1 VLALQH
7 QAEHVGG
14 AGLGRCV
21 HDGTAA
27 VAAPHRDQSLGLQ
40 DPQRFAQGDQ
50 ADLELVNEDFLAR
63 QQIAVGELA
72 VDDLATQLI
81 GYDFGDPWCRQ
92 SAAGVRSNSHG
103 GHPIPRCLK
112 GLQKIKR
119 TAGTRELDWL
129 SYFSS
134 NGINSRVSDVA
145 DRRPTPLDGL
155 RVVEISDRLAGSYC
169 GKLLTDAGAH
179 VRKMEPPQGDP
190 LRRYSA
196 TATPVPDGPNGQASP
211 LYCYLNAGKSSL
223 SVAPDSERYRA
234 EVAAADVVVVT
245 GGRSQAAALGVDPQQ
260 LLAQS
265 PQAVVV
271 TISDFGWTGPFADR
285 AATEFTLQAWSG
297 CTGFRGDPAGPPIS
311 IGGDLG
317 EYMGG
322 VYAAFGALAVRR
334 RVAQGGPGE
343 HLDLSMLEA
352 ITAMQSSE
360 WLHSQLLRV
369 PPIRRTLEV
378 PSIVPAKDG
387 YVGIT
392 MVTGQQWLDFAAMV
406 ECPQFEEIPQL
417 RFQIGRWEYRDLIHE
432 LIGPWMAERTV
443 AEIVELGQ
451 LFRLPIAALGNGATV
466 RDMAYMTE
474 RAVFVEN
481 PAGFHQPRPPWLMS
495 RCAPAPPRDTSAIGA
510 ANDEIPWQRGESELK
525 STVTGLPLQGV
536 RIVDLTAFWAGPA
549 ATHLLAAF
557 GADIVKVESIQR
569 PDGIRYSGG
578 MRTDVDDWWEYGWV
592 FQAMNTNKRSVTLDL
607 GSSDGRRLFRSLA
620 AGADVVIENFSPR
633 VMDHFDL
640 TADVL
645 LELNPKLVVV
655 RMPAFGLDGPWR
667 ERVGFAPTME
677 QIGGLTWVTGLPESP
692 PVTPR
697 GACDPLAGVHA
708 AFSVLAALH
717 FAERTGTG
725 QQVELPMLET
735 VLNTTAIQPIEAEV
749 FGKTLSRRGNRG
761 QGGAL
766 QNLYR
771 CAGADDDWIAVSV
784 CDDLQWAAL
793 VDLMDRPSWVD
804 QELSTEVGRRA
815 RADEV
820 DRRLQEWFAGQPLE
834 SAVQRLASAGVPAAP
849 VVSPS

>member
-1 VLALQH
+1 MSH
-7 QAEHVGG
+7 Q
-14 AGLGRCV
+14 
-21 HDGTAA
+21 
-27 VAAPHRDQSLGLQ
+27 
-40 DPQRFAQGDQ
+40 
-50 ADLELVNEDFLAR
+50 
-63 QQIAVGELA
+63 
-72 VDDLATQLI
+72 
-81 GYDFGDPWCRQ
+81 
-92 SAAGVRSNSHG
+92 
-103 GHPIPRCLK
+103 
-112 GLQKIKR
+112 
-119 TAGTRELDWL
+119 
-129 SYFSS
+129 
-134 NGINSRVSDVA
+134 A
-145 DRRPTPLDGL
+145 DRRPTPLEDL

-169 GKLLTDAGAH
+169 GKLLVDAGAQ
-179 VRKMEPPQGDP
+179 VRKVEPPQGDP
-190 LRRYSA
+190 LRGYSA
-196 TATPVPDGPNGQASP
+196 TCSPVPAGPDGQASP
-211 LYCYLNAGKSSL
+211 LFCYLNAGKSSL
-223 SVAPDSERYRA
+223 SVSPESQRFQA
-234 EVAAADVVVVT
+234 ELAGADVVVVALAPS
-245 GGRSQAAALGVDPQQ
+245 RAAELGIDPQR
-260 LLAQS
+260 LLAES
-265 PQAVVV
+265 PRAIVV

-334 RVAQGGPGE
+334 RVQRGGPGE
-343 HLDLSMLEA
+343 YLDLSMLEA

-417 RFQIGRWEYRDLIHE
+417 RFQIGRWEYRDFIYE
-432 LIGPWMAERTV
+432 SIGPWMAERTV

-451 LFRLPIAALGNGATV
+451 LFRLPIAALGNGATI
-466 RDMAYMTE
+466 RDMEYMTE
-474 RAVFVEN
+474 RGVFIAN
-481 PAGFHQPRPPWLMS
+481 PAGFHQPRPPWLMTE
-495 RCAPAPPRDTSAIGA
+495 CGPAPLREAPVLGA
-510 ANDEIPWQRGESELK
+510 GNDESPWQRRESE
-525 STVTGLPLQGV
+525 TPDGVARLPLEGV

-557 GADIVKVESIQR
+557 GADVVKIESVQR

-592 FQAMNTNKRSVTLDL
+592 FHAMNTNKRSVTLDL
-607 GSSDGRRLFRSLA
+607 GSDEGRGLFRALV

-633 VMDHFDL
+633 VMDHFGL

-645 LELNPKLVVV
+645 LKINPNLVVT
-655 RMPAFGLDGPWR
+655 RMPAFGLAGPWR

-677 QIGGLTWVTGLPESP
+677 QIGGLTWVTGLPETP

-708 AFSVLAALH
+708 AFAVLAALH
-717 FAERTGTG
+717 FAERIGTG

-761 QGGAL
+761 QGGVL
-766 QNLYR
+766 QNIYR
-771 CAGADDDWIAVSV
+771 CAGADDWIAVSV
-784 CDDLQWAAL
+784 CDDRQWSALVELMGTPGWADDGLSTVAGRRERAEEIDAAL
-793 VDLMDRPSWVD
+793 ND
-804 QELSTEVGRRA
+804 
-815 RADEV
+815 
-820 DRRLQEWFAGQPLE
+820 WFAGQPLDATVE
-834 SAVQRLASAGVPAAP
+834 RLAAAGVPAAP
-849 VVSPS
+849 VGSPSLVTENAQLRARGFFESLDHPRTGPGLYPTPPFALLTGQRQWLLRPPPTLGEHNEDVLRDRCGLTEQELAHLAASGVVGTRPAGL

>member
-1 VLALQH
+1 M
-7 QAEHVGG
+7 
-14 AGLGRCV
+14 
-21 HDGTAA
+21 
-27 VAAPHRDQSLGLQ
+27 
-40 DPQRFAQGDQ
+40 
-50 ADLELVNEDFLAR
+50 
-63 QQIAVGELA
+63 
-72 VDDLATQLI
+72 
-81 GYDFGDPWCRQ
+81 
-92 SAAGVRSNSHG
+92 SHG
-103 GHPIPRCLK
+103 
-112 GLQKIKR
+112 
-119 TAGTRELDWL
+119 
-129 SYFSS
+129 
-134 NGINSRVSDVA
+134 A
-145 DRRPTPLDGL
+145 DQRPTPLDEL

-169 GKLLTDAGAH
+169 GKLLADAGAQ

-190 LRRYSA
+190 LRSY
-196 TATPVPDGPNGQASP
+196 TATCSPLPDGQASP
-211 LYCYLNAGKSSL
+211 LFCYLNAGKSSL
-223 SVAPDSERYRA
+223 SVSPDSPRYRA
-234 EVAAADVVVVT
+234 ELAAADVIVVT
-245 GGRSQAAALGVDPQQ
+245 GGAARAAALGVDPRA

-265 PQAVVV
+265 PHVVVV

-297 CTGFRGDPAGPPIS
+297 CTGFRGDPEGPPIS

-334 RVAQGGPGE
+334 RVQRGGPGE

-406 ECPQFEEIPQL
+406 ECPQFEEIPEL
-417 RFQIGRWEYRDLIHE
+417 RFQIGRWAYREFIYE
-432 LIGPWMAERTV
+432 AIGPWMAQRTV
-443 AEIVELGQ
+443 AEIVDLGQ

-466 RDMAYMTE
+466 RDTDYATE
-474 RAVFVEN
+474 RGVFVAN
-481 PAGFHQPRPPWLMS
+481 PAGFQQPRPPWLMS
-495 RCAPAPPRDTSAIGA
+495 ECGPAPVRDTPDIGA
-510 ANDEIPWQRGESELK
+510 GNDESPWQRRESAGEA
-525 STVTGLPLQGV
+525 TAAGLPLGGV

-557 GADIVKVESIQR
+557 GADVVKIESIQR

-607 GSSDGRRLFRSLA
+607 GSDPGRGLFRTLV

-633 VMDHFDL
+633 VMEQFGL

-645 LELNPKLVVV
+645 LEINPNLVVT
-655 RMPAFGLDGPWR
+655 RMPAFGLAGPWR

-677 QIGGLTWVTGLPESP
+677 QIGGLAWVTGLAESP

-708 AFSVLAALH
+708 AFAVLAALH
-717 FAERTGTG
+717 FAERTGIG

-735 VLNTTAIQPIEAEV
+735 VLNTTAIQPIEVEV
-749 FGKTLSRRGNRG
+749 FGKTLTRRGNRG
-761 QGGAL
+761 QGGAI
-766 QNLYR
+766 QNIYR
-771 CAGADDDWIAVSV
+771 CAGPEDEWIAVSV
-784 CDDLQWAAL
+784 CDDEQWATLAGL
-793 VDLMDRPSWVD
+793 MRDSAGPDGGAGAGPDEIDLRLREWFEGLPRDATVER
-804 QELSTEVGRRA
+804 LA
-815 RADEV
+815 RAGIPV
-820 DRRLQEWFAGQPLE
+820 
-834 SAVQRLASAGVPAAP
+834 AP
-849 VVSPS
+849 VVSPTLVTENPQLRHRGFLEALDHPSTGPGLYPTPPFALLAGQQQWLFRPPPTLGEHNEDVLRDQCGLTEEELANLAASKVIGNRPAGL

>member
-1 VLALQH
+1 MSH
-7 QAEHVGG
+7 QA
-14 AGLGRCV
+14 
-21 HDGTAA
+21 D
-27 VAAPHRDQSLGLQ
+27 
-40 DPQRFAQGDQ
+40 
-50 ADLELVNEDFLAR
+50 N
-63 QQIAVGELA
+63 
-72 VDDLATQLI
+72 
-81 GYDFGDPWCRQ
+81 
-92 SAAGVRSNSHG
+92 
-103 GHPIPRCLK
+103 
-112 GLQKIKR
+112 
-119 TAGTRELDWL
+119 
-129 SYFSS
+129 
-134 NGINSRVSDVA
+134 
-145 DRRPTPLDGL
+145 RPTPLAEL

-169 GKLLTDAGAH
+169 GKLLVDAGAE
-179 VRKMEPPQGDP
+179 VRKVEPPQGDP
-190 LRRYSA
+190 LRSYSA
-196 TATPVPDGPNGQASP
+196 TCSPVPPGHASP
-211 LYCYLNAGKSSL
+211 LFCYLNAGKHSL
-223 SVAPDSERYRA
+223 SPESQRLQALTG
-234 EVAAADVVVVT
+234 ADVVIVALAPA
-245 GGRSQAAALGVDPQQ
+245 RAAELGIDPQR
-260 LLAQS
+260 LLADM
-265 PQAVVV
+265 PRAVIV

-334 RVAQGGPGE
+334 RVERGGPGE

-369 PPIRRTLEV
+369 PPVRRTLEV

-417 RFQIGRWEYRDLIHE
+417 RFQIGRWEYRDFIYE
-432 LIGPWMAERTV
+432 SIGPWMAERTV

-451 LFRLPIAALGNGATV
+451 LFRLPIAALGNGATI
-466 RDMAYMTE
+466 RDMEYMTE
-474 RAVFVEN
+474 RGVFVSN
-481 PAGFHQPRPPWLMS
+481 PAGFHQPRPPWLMAE
-495 RCAPAPPRDTSAIGA
+495 CGPAPLRAAPGLGA
-510 ANDEIPWQRGESELK
+510 DNDESPWRQREYGGSAGAD
-525 STVTGLPLQGV
+525 GLPLQGV

-557 GADIVKVESIQR
+557 GADVVKVESIQR

-592 FQAMNTNKRSVTLDL
+592 FHAMNTNKRSVTIDL
-607 GSSDGRRLFRSLA
+607 GSEEGRGLFRTLVA
-620 AGADVVIENFSPR
+620 QADVVIENFSPR
-633 VMDHFDL
+633 VMDHFGL

-645 LELNPKLVVV
+645 LKINPRLVVT
-655 RMPAFGLDGPWR
+655 RMPAFGLAGPWR

-677 QIGGLTWVTGLPESP
+677 QIGGLTWVTGLPETP

-708 AFSVLAALH
+708 AFAVLAALH

-766 QNLYR
+766 QNIYR
-771 CAGADDDWIAVSV
+771 CAGEDDWIAVSV
-784 CDDLQWAAL
+784 CDDRQWAAL
-793 VDLMDRPSWVD
+793 VDVTGTLRDEGLTS
-804 QELSTEVGRRA
+804 EAGRRE
-815 RADEV
+815 RADEI
-820 DRRLQEWFAGQPLE
+820 DRVLQDWFAAQPLE
-834 SAVQRLASAGVPAAP
+834 ATVEALAAAGVPAAP
-849 VVSPS
+849 VGSPSLVTDNPQLRARGFFESLHHPRTGPGLYPTPPFALLDGQQQWLLRPPPTLGEHNEDVLRDQCGLTEQDLAHLAASGVIGTRPVGL